1 MSSSGSQSLMSTGS
15 RKRWRRSGWR
25 KKWAMLIPI
34 GGVAP
39 TESRRCPPV
48 NPITR
53 RGQHLPQR
61 YDVIVQQA
69 LKPLAFLSFVII
81 SRYSYDAYR
90 AMQCCPGGL
99 SLPA

>member
-1 MSSSGSQSLMSTGS
+1 MSSSGSQSIMSTGS

-69 LKPLAFLSFVII
+69 LH
-81 SRYSYDAYR
+81 
-90 AMQCCPGGL
+90 GL
-99 SLPA
+99 MLHFRQV